1 MASESLR
8 TPGVSEILP
17 LDESETPPAAS
28 ARPGM
33 FDSLQD
39 GSYRWFFLSM
49 ASWFAAMNMSQL
61 VNGFIVFDLTGSYA
75 ALGLVSLATA
85 IPMLFLSL
93 PGGVIADRFPKQR
106 VIQMGQIVNTLVASI
121 LAVLTL
127 LGALEFVHLM
137 ISGAI
142 QGAVFGLIIPSRQTM
157 IADVV
162 SESRLMNGV
171 ALNTAGQ
178 NVMRLA
184 APPVGG
190 LLLTVVGAGWV
201 FVSMAVLYGIAAFCM
216 LPVRPRPDAL
226 TVTRRARPGERNL
239 GFKDILDGCRY
250 IWHDKTILLILATSC
265 VIVML
270 SMPIQ
275 QMLPGFVKEVLGAS
289 GLGLGIIMSV
299 IGLGSVIGSLL
310 VANMGGNN
318 RGAWLMAAAVISGAS
333 LLGFALSDMLWLSSI
348 MAVILGIGQALRIS
362 ISSVLVQT
370 YTEPEY
376 RGRVMSVYMM
386 QFSFVS
392 FGTFFVGV
400 LAGEIGVQVA
410 LALTG
415 AALLIF
421 SVVTMVLFPT
431 MRKLA

>member
-8 TPGVSEILP
+8 TPSVSDLLT
-17 LDESETPPAAS
+17 LDESDAPTSAT

-39 GSYRWFFLSM
+39 PSFRWFFFSM
-49 ASWFAAMNMSQL
+49 GSWFAAMNMSQL

-85 IPMLFLSL
+85 IPMLLLSL
-93 PGGVIADRFPKQR
+93 PGGVIADRFAKQR
-106 VIQMGQIVNTLVASI
+106 VIQLGQIVNTLVASL
-121 LAVLTL
+121 LAALTL
-127 LGALEFVHLM
+127 LGMLEFQHLL

-157 IADVV
+157 IGDVV
-162 SESRLMNGV
+162 SAERLMNGV

-190 LLLTVVGAGWV
+190 LMLTVIGAGWV
-201 FVSMAVLYGIAAFCM
+201 FVAMAILYGIASVCM
-216 LPVRPRPDAL
+216 LPVRPRPGA
-226 TVTRRARPGERNL
+226 VQTRRPTRPGERNL
-239 GFKDILDGCRY
+239 GFKDIVEGCRY
-250 IWHDKTILLILATSC
+250 IWHDKTILIILSTSC

-275 QMLPGFVKEVLGAS
+275 QMLPGFVKEVLGAG

-299 IGLGSVIGSLL
+299 IGFGSVLGSLL
-310 VANMGGNN
+310 VASMSGRN
-318 RGAWLMAAAVISGAS
+318 RGAWLMTAAVISGVS
-333 LLGFALSDMLWLSSI
+333 LLGFALSSMLWLSAI
-348 MAVILGIGQALRIS
+348 MAVILGVGQALRIS

-370 YTEPEY
+370 YAEPEY

-421 SVVTMVLFPT
+421 SVVTMILFPT